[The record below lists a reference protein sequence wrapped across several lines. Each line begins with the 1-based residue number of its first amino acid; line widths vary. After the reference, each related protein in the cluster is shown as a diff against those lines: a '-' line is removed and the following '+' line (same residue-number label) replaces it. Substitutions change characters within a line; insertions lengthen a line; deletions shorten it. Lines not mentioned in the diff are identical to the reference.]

1 MNIYFQ
7 EGEFTVGGTDWLSLL
22 IQIIGFGIAIY
33 AAYYGAK
40 SAFNLQIEKEA
51 KEKLVELQ
59 DRFNFLNSLAARAN
73 KSIVNQVKQ
82 VWELYI
88 QLETK
93 PTFAHE
99 LGRISIDDVKRLL
112 ILLNEEKTFQAY
124 LTKLNSDVDR
134 YDNYNT
140 MVYLL
145 DYYNNGLKEI
155 IINSKSISKEI
166 YEKRGL
172 FSTDFTAYQDKLY
185 NLISKP
191 NYKNKLEFIE
201 INALLSANY
210 TKEEREDIA
219 QACIKFIIP
228 IQNYIHKFIVQ
239 DDLLNDAFM
248 LGRKCIQA
256 KDEIVDLNKEYATF
270 FKERHQEFIQHLG
283 TLNSQ
288 IEKLMIA
295 KTGEIDHL
303 RPI

>member
-7 EGEFTVGGTDWLSLL
+7 EGEFTTGGTDWLNVGV
-22 IQIIGFGIAIY
+22 QFFGFAITIL

-40 SAFNLQIEKEA
+40 SAFNLQIKKEA
-51 KEKLVELQ
+51 KDKEAELQ

-82 VWELYI
+82 VKELYI
-88 QLETK
+88 ELDTK
-93 PTFAHE
+93 PTFTHE

-155 IINSKSISKEI
+155 IVNSKSISKEI
-166 YEKRGL
+166 YDKRGL
-172 FSTDFTAYQDKLY
+172 FSNDFTGYQDKLY
-185 NLISKP
+185 VLIGKP
-191 NYKNKLEFIE
+191 NYKNKQEFTE

-219 QACIKFIIP
+219 QACAKFIIP

-239 DDLLNDAFM
+239 DDLVNDAYM
-248 LGRKCIQA
+248 LGRKCILA

-270 FKERHQEFIQHLG
+270 FKERHQEFTKHLEK
-283 TLNSQ
+283 LNAL
-288 IEKLMIA
+288 IEKLNV
-295 KTGEIDHL
+295 K
-303 RPI
+303 